1 VRVVAE
7 RALASGYGVRDMLH
21 PLGDLPPSVYWRRRL
36 ALLAS
41 VIALIALLVLTVRVL
56 TSNGSSPSASGAV
69 TTTAPATHPRTHPRP
84 SSHSSSAGPSRSAK
98 QSSSAGSSG
107 ATGSTR
113 PSGGSGSVTSSAP
126 PSKCTASQLSL
137 SAASNQP
144 SYAVGDQ
151 PVLSIVVK
159 NTSTDACVQDL
170 ADPQVVL
177 RVYNGE
183 SRVWGSHDCKIEPG
197 TNDQT
202 LMPGRAVRVSI
213 VWSGL
218 SSQPNNCD
226 NRQRA
231 GAGTYTLYASLSGR
245 EGAAAQFI
253 IR

>member
-1 VRVVAE
+1 
-7 RALASGYGVRDMLH
+7 MLH

-41 VIALIALLVLTVRVL
+41 VIALVALLVLTVRVL
-56 TSNGSSPSASGAV
+56 TSGGSSPSASGAV

-84 SSHSSSAGPSRSAK
+84 PSHASSPRPSRSVK
-98 QSSSAGSSG
+98 QSSPAGSSG
-107 ATGSTR
+107 SSGSAGSAGSAGSTQ

-137 SAASNQP
+137 SAASNHS

-159 NTSTDACVQDL
+159 NTSAEACVQDL
-170 ADPQVVL
+170 ADPQVIL

-218 SSQPNNCD
+218 SSQPNNCA

-245 EGAAAQFI
+245 EGTAAQFT